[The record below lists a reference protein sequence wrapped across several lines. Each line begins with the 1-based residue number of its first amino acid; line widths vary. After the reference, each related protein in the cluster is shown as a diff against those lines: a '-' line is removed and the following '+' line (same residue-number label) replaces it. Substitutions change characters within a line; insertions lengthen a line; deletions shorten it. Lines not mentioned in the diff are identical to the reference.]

1 MSIVSLKTIND
12 KEWKME
18 TIYEGHWYH
27 SRENSS
33 SLRQCGLYKEKKEH
47 PSHTYDD
54 DVTDA
59 SHIDDRVADKE
70 NKRVLSGN
78 EITMSIQEFLE
89 VGMKYKISIEI
100 RDDKYNLQIESV

>member
-1 MSIVSLKTIND
+1 
-12 KEWKME
+12 ME

-27 SRENSS
+27 SHENSS

-47 PSHTYDD
+47 ASHTYDD

-78 EITMSIQEFLE
+78 EITTSIQEFLE
-89 VGMKYKISIEI
+89 VGMKYKISIEV
-100 RDDKYNLQIESV
+100 RDDSYNLRIENI

>member
-1 MSIVSLKTIND
+1 
-12 KEWKME
+12 ME

-27 SRENSS
+27 SQENSS
-33 SLRQCGLYKEKKEH
+33 SLRQCGLYKEKKDH

-54 DVTDA
+54 DVTDS

-78 EITMSIQEFLE
+78 EITMGIQEFLE
-89 VGMKYKISIEI
+89 VGMKYRISIEI
-100 RDDKYNLQIESV
+100 RDDKYSLQIESV

>member
-1 MSIVSLKTIND
+1 
-12 KEWKME
+12 ME
-18 TIYEGHWYH
+18 TIYEGILVQIHVM
-27 SRENSS
+27 NSS

-70 NKRVLSGN
+70 NEESLKR
-78 EITMSIQEFLE
+78 
-89 VGMKYKISIEI
+89 
-100 RDDKYNLQIESV
+100 

>member
-1 MSIVSLKTIND
+1 
-12 KEWKME
+12 ME

-27 SRENSS
+27 SHENSS
-33 SLRQCGLYKEKKEH
+33 SLRQSGLYEEKSDH

-59 SHIDDRVADKE
+59 SHIDDRVADKG

-78 EITMSIQEFLE
+78 EITTSIQEIRE
-89 VGMKYKISIEI
+89 VETHYKISIEVI
-100 RDDKYNLQIESV
+100 VDDYNLRIENI

>member
-1 MSIVSLKTIND
+1 
-12 KEWKME
+12 ME

-27 SRENSS
+27 SQENSS
-33 SLRQCGLYKEKKEH
+33 SLRQCGLYKEKKDH
-47 PSHTYDD
+47 ASHTYDD
-54 DVTDA
+54 DVTDS

-78 EITMSIQEFLE
+78 EITMGIQEFLE
-89 VGMKYKISIEI
+89 VGMKYRISIEI

>member
-1 MSIVSLKTIND
+1 
-12 KEWKME
+12 ME

-27 SRENSS
+27 SHENSS
-33 SLRQCGLYKEKKEH
+33 SLRQCGLYKDKMEH

-70 NKRVLSGN
+70 NERVLSGN
-78 EITMSIQEFLE
+78 EITVSIQEFLE
-89 VGMKYKISIEI
+89 VGMKYKISIEA
-100 RDDKYNLQIESV
+100 RDDSYNLQIKNI

>member
-1 MSIVSLKTIND
+1 
-12 KEWKME
+12 ME

-27 SRENSS
+27 SHDNSS
-33 SLRQCGLYKEKKEH
+33 SLRQCGLYEEKKDH

-59 SHIDDRVADKE
+59 SHIDDRVADKG

-78 EITMSIQEFLE
+78 EITASIQEFLE
-89 VGMKYKISIEI
+89 VGMKYKISIET
-100 RDDKYNLQIESV
+100 RDDKYNLRIESI

>member
-1 MSIVSLKTIND
+1 
-12 KEWKME
+12 ME

-27 SRENSS
+27 SHEDSTT
-33 SLRQCGLYKEKKEH
+33 LRRCGLYKDKKDH

-59 SHIDDRVADKE
+59 SHLDDRVADKGNE
-70 NKRVLSGN
+70 SVLSGN

-89 VGMKYKISIEI
+89 VGMKYKISIEV
-100 RDDKYNLQIESV
+100 RDDSYNLRIENV

>member
-1 MSIVSLKTIND
+1 
-12 KEWKME
+12 ME

-27 SRENSS
+27 SHDNSS
-33 SLRQCGLYKEKKEH
+33 SLRQCGLYKEEKDH

-59 SHIDDRVADKE
+59 SHIDDRVADKD

-78 EITMSIQEFLE
+78 EITTGIQEFLE
-89 VGMKYKISIEI
+89 AGMKYKISIEI

>member
-1 MSIVSLKTIND
+1 
-12 KEWKME
+12 ME

-27 SRENSS
+27 SQENSS
-33 SLRQCGLYKEKKEH
+33 SLRQCGLYKEKKDH
-47 PSHTYDD
+47 ASHTYDD
-54 DVTDA
+54 DVTDS

-78 EITMSIQEFLE
+78 EITMGIQEFLE
-89 VGMKYKISIEI
+89 VGMRYKISIEI

>member
-1 MSIVSLKTIND
+1 
-12 KEWKME
+12 ME

-27 SRENSS
+27 SQENSS
-33 SLRQCGLYKEKKEH
+33 SLRQCGLYKEKKDH
-47 PSHTYDD
+47 ASHTYDD
-54 DVTDA
+54 DVTDS

-78 EITMSIQEFLE
+78 EITMGIQEFLE